1 MTKKYLKYTQMMNFE
16 IGDKC
21 NLTGIHSKCPSNVV
35 RQGKELTD
43 EVILSLVN
51 EVYTKYGFRGF
62 LAWHYYNEPML
73 QANRIFNLME
83 QIRKEFPESR
93 FLLWTNC
100 TILPKDNRIKFFEK
114 AFCTDYLNVG
124 YSKLLEYFK
133 EGCDVWY
140 KGKDTL
146 LDGRL
151 VTSLGEV
158 SFVRCLRPF
167 VDLIIDNYGTV
178 PLCCFDWQNTVKVGN
193 IWENS
198 LEEILEAREII
209 RKKICGKEM
218 LKDAPERCL
227 RCQCREN
234 DATTGGFRYALGEVI
249 AEETIKYLEEDSQN
263 VCSITMDTEKCE

>member
-1 MTKKYLKYTQMMNFE
+1 
-16 IGDKC
+16 
-21 NLTGIHSKCPSNVV
+21 
-35 RQGKELTD
+35 
-43 EVILSLVN
+43 LVN
-51 EVYTKYGFRGF
+51 EVYTKYGFRG
-62 LAWHYYNEPML
+62 LIAWHYYNEPML
-73 QANRIFNLME
+73 QATRIFNLME
-83 QIRKEFPESR
+83 QIRKEFPDSR

-100 TILPKDNRIKFFEK
+100 TICPKDSRVGLFEK
-114 AFCTDYLNVG
+114 VYCTDYLNEGADKLYKYFEGVG
-124 YSKLLEYFK
+124 WF
-133 EGCDVWY
+133 GY
-140 KGKDTL
+140 KGKETV
-146 LDGRL
+146 LDDRL

-234 DATTGGFRYALGEVI
+234 DATTGGFRYALGEAI

-263 VCSITMDTEKCE
+263 VCL